1 MGLKELQ
8 SDMEGCSRC
17 SSCKWVPFNQMKS
30 WRFSKNC
37 PSITRYN
44 FHAYSGSG
52 KMIMANSILQGRS
65 ELNEAVADI
74 VYHCQL
80 CGACDAACKA
90 YRDDID
96 INEVLLE
103 FRAYCVENGFL
114 IPEHLDMVESL
125 KREDNTLGELKE
137 NRGLWADGLG
147 LKDINTEKV
156 EVMFH
161 AGCRFSYDP
170 GLRETVRG
178 VMEVLLDAGV
188 DVGIAGKEEACCGG
202 RVYELGYQGDGENF
216 ADDMIQRVKA
226 SGAETLVT
234 ACSDCYATFIYLY
247 ARMGKEMPVKVL
259 HISQFLEGLIRE
271 GRLPFKNEIPMRVT
285 YHDPCHLGR
294 KGEPYVG
301 DWTGKNKLKRREDQ
315 KRQGWFGIYDPPR
328 NVLRALPGIE
338 LCEMERIREYSWC
351 CGSGGGVLEAFP
363 EFATATARE
372 RLEEALSTGAEAL
385 VTSCPWCEGIFRET
399 VEESGLDL
407 KIYDVNDLVRI
418 ALGLQGGGTE

>member
-1 MGLKELQ
+1 MSLRDLKN
-8 SDMEGCSRC
+8 DMEGCSRC
-17 SSCKWVPFNQMKS
+17 SSCKWVPYNQMRS

-52 KMIMANSILQGRS
+52 KMIMANSILQERS
-65 ELNEAVADI
+65 ELNDAVADI

-103 FRAYCVENGFL
+103 LRAYCVENGFVL
-114 IPEHLDMVESL
+114 PEHLDVVESM
-125 KREDNTLGELKE
+125 KREDNTLGERKE
-137 NRGLWADGLG
+137 DRGLWAEGLG
-147 LKDINTEKV
+147 VKDINEEKV

-170 GLRETVRG
+170 GLRDTIRG
-178 VMEVLLDAGV
+178 ILGILLEAGV
-188 DVGIAGKEEACCGG
+188 DVGIAGREESCCGG
-202 RVYELGYQGDGENF
+202 KAYEMGYQGDGENY
-216 ADDMIQRVKA
+216 AEDVIQRVVA
-226 SGAETLVT
+226 SGATTLVT
-234 ACSDCYATFIYLY
+234 ACSDCYATFVYLY

-259 HISQFLEGLIRE
+259 HISQFMEELIRQ
-271 GRLPFKNEIPMRVT
+271 GKIRLEKANSMRVT

-294 KGEPYVG
+294 KGEPYTG
-301 DWTGKNKLKRREDQ
+301 DWSRRNKLERREEE
-315 KRQGWFGIYDPPR
+315 KRQGWFGVYEPPR
-328 NVLRALPGIE
+328 NILRALPGIE

-363 EFATATARE
+363 EFAMETAKE
-372 RLEEALSTGAEAL
+372 RLEEAMSTGAEAL
-385 VTSCPWCEGIFRET
+385 VTSCPWCEATFREA
-399 VEESGLDL
+399 VESGGFDL
-407 KIYDVNDLVRI
+407 EIYDVNDLVRI
-418 ALGLQGGGTE
+418 ALGL

>member
-1 MGLKELQ
+1 MSLRDLKN
-8 SDMEGCSRC
+8 DMEGCSRC
-17 SSCKWVPFNQMKS
+17 SSCKWVPYNQMRS

-52 KMIMANSILQGRS
+52 KMIMANSILQERS
-65 ELNEAVADI
+65 ELNDAVADI

-103 FRAYCVENGFL
+103 LRAYCVENGFVL
-114 IPEHLDMVESL
+114 PEHLDVVESM
-125 KREDNTLGELKE
+125 KREDNTLGERKE
-137 NRGLWADGLG
+137 DRGLWAEGLG
-147 LKDINTEKV
+147 VKDINEEKV

-170 GLRETVRG
+170 GLRDTIRG
-178 VMEVLLDAGV
+178 ILGILLEAGV
-188 DVGIAGKEEACCGG
+188 DVGIAGREESCCGG
-202 RVYELGYQGDGENF
+202 KAYEMGYQGDGENY
-216 ADDMIQRVKA
+216 AEDVIQRVVA
-226 SGAETLVT
+226 SGATTLVT
-234 ACSDCYATFIYLY
+234 ACSDCYATFVYLY

-259 HISQFLEGLIRE
+259 HISQFMEELIRQ
-271 GRLPFKNEIPMRVT
+271 GKIRLEKANSMRVT

-294 KGEPYVG
+294 KGEPYTG
-301 DWTGKNKLKRREDQ
+301 DWSGRNKLERREEE
-315 KRQGWFGIYDPPR
+315 KRQGWFGVYEPPR
-328 NVLRALPGIE
+328 NILRALPGIE

-363 EFATATARE
+363 EFAMETAKE
-372 RLEEALSTGAEAL
+372 RLEEAMSTGAEAL
-385 VTSCPWCEGIFRET
+385 VTSCPWCEATFREA
-399 VEESGLDL
+399 VESGGFDL
-407 KIYDVNDLVRI
+407 EIYDVNDLVRI
-418 ALGLQGGGTE
+418 ALGL